1 MEAQNNVTKVKFK
14 KLIHSYEDFLVN
26 KNGKRKKDYIGQ
38 LGIVIHITTIDQGEL
53 YDVQFDD
60 GQVWCN
66 ARYHQASCVVE
77 VGAWQESYK
86 Y

>member
-26 KNGKRKKDYIGQ
+26 KNSKRKKDYIGQ
-38 LGIVIHITTIDQGEL
+38 IGIVIHITTMDQGEL

-60 GQVWCN
+60 GQVWCLDKSQF
-66 ARYHQASCVVE
+66 YQ
-77 VGAWQESYK
+77 YK
-86 Y
+86 R